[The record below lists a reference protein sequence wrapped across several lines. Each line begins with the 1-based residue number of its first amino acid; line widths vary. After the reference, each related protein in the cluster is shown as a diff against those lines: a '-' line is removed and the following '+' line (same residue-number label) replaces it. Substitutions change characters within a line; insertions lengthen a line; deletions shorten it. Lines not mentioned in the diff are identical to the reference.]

1 MGGKL
6 IVLDGPDGCGKSTQ
20 VRMLCQWL
28 LDQGTDAIAL
38 RDPGD
43 TEIGERIRKILLSG
57 SSRDMD
63 TMTELLLYMACR
75 AQLWSQ
81 RIKPA
86 LQAGR
91 WVVMDRWVSST
102 CAYQGHA
109 GGYGIDRVLAI
120 AENALERVW
129 PDLTV
134 ILDVGVEVA
143 AGRMGEDL
151 DRIEQRGEDY
161 HQKVQEGFLR
171 LAETNSGFVVV
182 DARISVEAVHE
193 HVVREIDV
201 LC

>member
-134 ILDVGVEVA
+134 ILDGGVEVA
-143 AGRMGEDL
+143 AGRMGGDL
-151 DRIEQRGEDY
+151 DRIGQRG
-161 HQKVQEGFLR
+161 G
-171 LAETNSGFVVV
+171 G
-182 DARISVEAVHE
+182 
-193 HVVREIDV
+193 
-201 LC
+201 

>member
-1 MGGKL
+1 MSGKL

-43 TEIGERIRKILLSG
+43 TEIGERIRKILLSRN
-57 SSRDMD
+57 SRNMD

-120 AENALERVW
+120 AENALERIW

-151 DRIEQRGEDY
+151 DRIEQRGDDY

-182 DARISVEAVHE
+182 DARVSVEAVHE

>member
-1 MGGKL
+1 MSGKL

-43 TEIGERIRKILLSG
+43 TEIGERIRKILLSRN
-57 SSRDMD
+57 SRDMD

-86 LQAGR
+86 LEAGR

-120 AENALERVW
+120 AENALERIW

-143 AGRMGEDL
+143 AGRMGDDL

-182 DARISVEAVHE
+182 DARAGVEAVHE

>member
-1 MGGKL
+1 MSGKL

-43 TEIGERIRKILLSG
+43 TEIGERIRKILLSRN
-57 SSRDMD
+57 SRDMD

-86 LQAGR
+86 LEAGR

-120 AENALERVW
+120 AENALERIW

-143 AGRMGEDL
+143 AGRMGDDL

-182 DARISVEAVHE
+182 DARVGVEAVHE

>member
-1 MGGKL
+1 MSGKL

-28 LDQGTDAIAL
+28 LDRGTDAIAL

-43 TEIGERIRKILLSG
+43 TEIGERIREILLSRH
-57 SSRDMD
+57 SRDMD
-63 TMTELLLYMACR
+63 IVTELLLYMACR

-86 LQAGR
+86 LEAGR

-120 AENALERVW
+120 AENALERIW

-143 AGRMGEDL
+143 AGRMGDDL

-161 HQKVQEGFLR
+161 HQKVQEGFLH

-182 DARISVEAVHE
+182 DARAGVKAVHE

>member
-182 DARISVEAVHE
+182 DARVSVEAVHE

>member
-1 MGGKL
+1 MSGKL

-28 LDQGTDAIAL
+28 LDRGTDAVAL

-43 TEIGERIRKILLSG
+43 TEIGERIRKILLSRN
-57 SSRDMD
+57 SRDMD

-86 LQAGR
+86 LEAGR

-120 AENALERVW
+120 AENALERIW

-143 AGRMGEDL
+143 AGRMGDDL

-182 DARISVEAVHE
+182 DARAGVQAVHE
-193 HVVREIDV
+193 HVVREIEV
-201 LC
+201 LS

>member
-43 TEIGERIRKILLSG
+43 TEIGERIRKMLLSG

-109 GGYGIDRVLAI
+109 GGCGIDRVLAI
-120 AENALERVW
+120 AENALERIW

-182 DARISVEAVHE
+182 DARAGVEAVHG

>member
-182 DARISVEAVHE
+182 DARVSVEAVHE
-193 HVVREIDV
+193 HVVREIDL

>member
-1 MGGKL
+1 MSGKL

-20 VRMLCQWL
+20 VSLLCQWL
-28 LDQGTDAIAL
+28 VEQDIDAIAL

-86 LQAGR
+86 LEAGR

-120 AENALERVW
+120 AENALERIW

-143 AGRMGEDL
+143 AGRMGDDL

-182 DARISVEAVHE
+182 DARAGVEAVHG

>member
-1 MGGKL
+1 MSGKL

-20 VRMLCQWL
+20 VRLLCQWL
-28 LDQGTDAIAL
+28 RDQSIDAIAL

-43 TEIGERIRKILLSG
+43 TEIGERIRKILLSRN
-57 SSRDMD
+57 SRDMD

-86 LQAGR
+86 LEAGR

-120 AENALERVW
+120 AENALERIW

-143 AGRMGEDL
+143 AGRMGDDL

-182 DARISVEAVHE
+182 DARAGVKAVHE